1 VIEGGLAPLMLVC
14 SGFSGKATLQIR
26 KVAFPKKR
34 GGGMPRAVR
43 RRSATRQTD
52 CLLPDVEPLS
62 PAGEADPGR
71 GLEQV
76 DVVAEKS

>member
-1 VIEGGLAPLMLVC
+1 
-14 SGFSGKATLQIR
+14 
-26 KVAFPKKR
+26 
-34 GGGMPRAVR
+34 MPRAVR

-76 DVVAEKS
+76 DAVTEKSRGDVSLVNTLERQLQGLRGFMPRKLAG